1 MDTLTLYASAGGSG
15 GGSTKPAYECST
27 HSRSAIN
34 ADVMQLEDILFSE
47 SRSCGLESHR
57 RHQLEAMMKDK
68 YQSEYS
74 PEEKEFIRAD
84 LVAMNKRAAEVAKES
99 SRGLHPRVQELRDRL
114 KNSAPA
120 AETDKAFEAD
130 DGWV

>member
-57 RHQLEAMMKDK
+57 RHQ
-68 YQSEYS
+68 
-74 PEEKEFIRAD
+74 F
-84 LVAMNKRAAEVAKES
+84 N
-99 SRGLHPRVQELRDRL
+99 
-114 KNSAPA
+114 APA